1 MPLFALDIALGWALP
16 FASDWASLSA
26 LDFVVTESLETKG
39 SHNLAGSPRLRI
51 RQPPRRLVDPPYTR
65 SKRSPFHWALRHT
78 HWKHQFRCG

>member
-39 SHNLAGSPRLRI
+39 
-51 RQPPRRLVDPPYTR
+51 
-65 SKRSPFHWALRHT
+65 
-78 HWKHQFRCG
+78 